1 LTVPHPVSIV
11 ARVWRLDTEAPLPL
25 WRRTSLSRGAP
36 ELAFSTRQGGVSQA
50 PYDTLNLGR
59 STDDLPESVAENR
72 RRLLQALGFTPEQL
86 VTLGQVH
93 GARVAHVTA
102 PGLQPESDAAVTR
115 TRGLALAVT
124 GADCLPI
131 LYVGGA
137 ALAVAHAGWRGILAG
152 VAEAAL
158 QAVCAVGEVSPAEVE
173 AHLGP
178 CIRVCCYEVGPEVA
192 ARFPS
197 QAVIP
202 HAHSVHL
209 DLPAAVRLRLLAA
222 GLRPERVEDTGACT
236 ACEPSRYFSH
246 RRDRGATGRHW
257 GVAGWR
263 DAPA

>member
-1 LTVPHPVSIV
+1 MTVPDPVSMV
-11 ARVWRLDTEAPLPL
+11 ARVWRLDSEAPVPL
-25 WRRTSLSRGAP
+25 WRRTGLSPGAP
-36 ELAFSTRQGGVSQA
+36 QLIFSTRQGGVSQA

-59 STDDLPESVAENR
+59 STDDRPEAVAENR
-72 RRLLQALGFTPEQL
+72 RRLLGASAFAPDRL

-93 GARVAHVTA
+93 GARVAEVQG

-131 LYVGGA
+131 LYVAGPA
-137 ALAVAHAGWRGILAG
+137 IAVAHAGWRGILAG

-158 QAVCAVGEVSPAEVE
+158 HAVCAAGEVPLEQAE

-178 CIRVCCYEVGPEVA
+178 CIRACCYEVGPEVA
-192 ARFPS
+192 TRFPS
-197 QAVIP
+197 QALTSY
-202 HAHSVHL
+202 AHSVHL

-222 GLRPERVEDTGACT
+222 GLRPERVEDIGACT

-246 RRDRGATGRHW
+246 RRDRGITGRHW